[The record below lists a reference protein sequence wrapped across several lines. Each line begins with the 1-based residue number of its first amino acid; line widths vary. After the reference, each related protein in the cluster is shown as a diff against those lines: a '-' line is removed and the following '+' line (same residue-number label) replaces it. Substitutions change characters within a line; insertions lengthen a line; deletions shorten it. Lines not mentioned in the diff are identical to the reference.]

1 MRMDRRTFAVTL
13 LAGVA
18 TSPLGHAS
26 EMQVGPRARNVV
38 LVHGA
43 YADGSSW
50 SEVIPLLQRA
60 GLNVTAVQNPLTS
73 LADDVA
79 ATRRIL
85 ALQDG
90 PTVLVGHSWA
100 GTVISEAGVDPKVS
114 ALVYVAARGPDAGE
128 DYAALAA
135 RFPTPP
141 ASAGLFKS
149 EGYAQLSE
157 ESFVRDFA
165 GDLDPIRARVLFAV
179 QGRISAT
186 LFASKTTQAAWKTKP
201 TWYAVSTEDR
211 TTSPE
216 LERFLANRMKAK
228 TIELKSSHVS
238 LLSHPQE
245 IADLILTAA
254 GYKD

>member
-90 PTVLVGHSWA
+90 PAGPVGPPRA
-100 GTVISEAGVDPKVS
+100 GARTPQASGDPQVPP
-114 ALVYVAARGPDAGE
+114 LVYVAARAPDAG
-128 DYAALAA
+128 
-135 RFPTPP
+135 
-141 ASAGLFKS
+141 
-149 EGYAQLSE
+149 
-157 ESFVRDFA
+157 
-165 GDLDPIRARVLFAV
+165 
-179 QGRISAT
+179 
-186 LFASKTTQAAWKTKP
+186 
-201 TWYAVSTEDR
+201 
-211 TTSPE
+211 
-216 LERFLANRMKAK
+216 
-228 TIELKSSHVS
+228 
-238 LLSHPQE
+238 
-245 IADLILTAA
+245 
-254 GYKD
+254 